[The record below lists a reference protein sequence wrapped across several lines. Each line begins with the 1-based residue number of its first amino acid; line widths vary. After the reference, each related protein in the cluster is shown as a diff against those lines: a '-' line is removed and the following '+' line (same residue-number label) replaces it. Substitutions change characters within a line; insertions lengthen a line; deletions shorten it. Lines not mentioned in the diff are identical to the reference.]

1 MSGILTK
8 DTSKHTGNAPEKL
21 PLLEK
26 DIALVVDKTVPAG
39 ALVATA
45 KKCYKQYVVDAKM
58 FDVYEGAQLGEGLKS
73 VAITLY
79 IKQGDKTLTD
89 KEIADIMQKVILAE
103 EKDHKAKLR

>member
-1 MSGILTK
+1 
-8 DTSKHTGNAPEKL
+8 
-21 PLLEK
+21 
-26 DIALVVDKTVPAG
+26 
-39 ALVATA
+39 
-45 KKCYKQYVVDAKM
+45 M

-89 KEIADIMQKVILAE
+89 KEIADIMQKVISAE